1 MKTLTPNQIE
11 QIHQLT
17 NNQDTF
23 DAIIAFGYGPVRTGK
38 KPNSYKLNV
47 YGKINA
53 IAAGILYQNLTI
65 KKIIPTGGKT
75 GGWQK
80 PSEAELIARLI
91 QSKFHTP
98 KSAFILEEESMD
110 TIFNLV
116 YVANI
121 IDQFSQGYDN
131 LLFVALGFHLP
142 RIQEICSIVGLDG
155 TFIAAEDVVKLRSDR
170 HERFLGQLLS
180 PNSSTYRE
188 IIAVQ
193 ERGLRG
199 VRELPE
205 YWLPPMAELTNLD
218 RIRRILELKS
228 TQLFIDNYP
237 INRQGK
243 SVEYFRAKLR
253 LIPRQF
259 P

>member
-1 MKTLTPNQIE
+1 MKTLKPNLIE
-11 QIHQLT
+11 QIRKLT
-17 NNQDTF
+17 NNQDRF
-23 DAIIAFGYGPVRTGK
+23 DAIIAFGYGPVRTGNR
-38 KPNSYKLNV
+38 PNSYKLNV
-47 YGKINA
+47 YGKVNA
-53 IAAGILYQNLTI
+53 IATGILYQNLTI

-75 GGWQK
+75 GGWYK
-80 PSEAELIARLI
+80 PSEAELMARLI

-98 KSAFILEEESMD
+98 KSAFMLEEESMD

-131 LLFVALGFHLP
+131 LIFVALGFHLP
-142 RIQEICSIVGLDG
+142 RIKEICSRVGLDG
-155 TFIAAEDVVKLRSDR
+155 TFIAAEDVVKLRSER
-170 HERFLGQLLS
+170 HERFLDQLLS
-180 PNSSTYRE
+180 PNSSTYGE

-193 ERGLRG
+193 ERGMRG
-199 VRELPE
+199 VREIPE

-218 RIRRILELKS
+218 RIRRILELQS

-237 INRQGK
+237 INMQGK

>member
-1 MKTLTPNQIE
+1 MKTLTPNPIE
-11 QIHQLT
+11 QIRQLT
-17 NNQDTF
+17 NNQDKF
-23 DAIIAFGYGPVRTGK
+23 DAVIAFGYGPVRTGR
-38 KPNSYKLNV
+38 KPNSYQLNV

-53 IAAGILYQNLTI
+53 IATGLLYQNLTI

-75 GGWQK
+75 GGWHK
-80 PSEAELIARLI
+80 SSEAELIARLI

-180 PNSSTYRE
+180 SDSSTYRE

-193 ERGLRG
+193 ERGMRG
-199 VRELPE
+199 VREIPE

-237 INRQGK
+237 INMQGK
-243 SVEYFRAKLR
+243 TAEYFRAKLR